1 MEGGLLIAAK
11 AAKINGRKVGHI
23 KTANSNELKAY
34 QDILCKFNLLTF
46 ANFARNISNDN
57 GEDTSR

>member
-46 ANFARNISNDN
+46 ARNISSDSVE
-57 GEDTSR
+57 GISR